1 VLRSLLRNAKLRAR
15 VLERAEEFK
24 LNNLGGEDLW
34 FRELVFCILTAN
46 SSFVSAYYSLQ
57 SLGDNIYVGTR
68 EEIAKALKE
77 SGYRFYNL
85 KSTYIIKNRELIYG
99 KLKRTVKE
107 IADVDQLRARE
118 FLINLHGIGMKEASH
133 FLRNVGYFDLAII
146 DRHILNFI
154 QNYLV
159 ISNKHLTKTKYIYL
173 ESVLRGISANLDI
186 QLGLLDLFIW
196 FKETKT
202 LVK

>member
-1 VLRSLLRNAKLRAR
+1 MLRSLLRNARLRAR

-24 LNNLGGEDLW
+24 LNNSGDEKLW
-34 FRELVFCILTAN
+34 FRELVLCVLTAN

-57 SLGDNIYVGTR
+57 SLGEKIYFGTR
-68 EEIAKALKE
+68 DEIAKTLKE

-85 KSTYIIKNRELIYG
+85 KSAYIVKNRELVYG
-99 KLKRTVKE
+99 KLKRIVKE

-118 FLINLHGIGMKEASH
+118 FLLGLPGIGMKEASH
-133 FLRNVGYFDLAII
+133 FLRNVGYFDVAII
-146 DRHILNFI
+146 DRHVLNFLR
-154 QNYLV
+154 NYLD
-159 ISNKHLTKTKYIYL
+159 IENKHLTKTKYIYL
-173 ESVLRGISANLDI
+173 ESVLRGISANLNI
-186 QLGLLDLFIW
+186 QIGLLDLFIW

>member
-1 VLRSLLRNAKLRAR
+1 MLRSLLRNAKLRAR

-24 LNNLGGEDLW
+24 LNNLGDEDLW

-57 SLGDNIYVGTR
+57 SLGDSIYVGTK

-85 KSTYIIKNRELIYG
+85 KATYIVKNRELIYG

-118 FLINLHGIGMKEASH
+118 FLLNLHGIGMKEASH

-173 ESVLRGISANLDI
+173 ESVLRGISANLNI